1 MKNQAEESDKSD
13 PNDRS
18 DRSDPADVPAKKK
31 KKSRLG
37 RLFFWLA
44 FLGALYVLFLIFR
57 DDLLALMQKNAT
69 VWAIYSHIANQITE
83 KTLLG
88 LAYAGF
94 FGSLFFILIPL
105 EAVFFYYLALPHH
118 AVFVILIML
127 VSSVLGLAADYL
139 MGRLVGEG
147 ILMRYA
153 EARFTKT
160 KRSMEKWGGAI
171 VVIANIIPFL
181 PVQIISVV
189 VGATRFGLKKF
200 MIYTII
206 GRGAYLVLLW
216 YATDFFKKL
225 MSYMP

>member
-1 MKNQAEESDKSD
+1 MKHPPEASGR
-13 PNDRS
+13 P
-18 DRSDPADVPAKKK
+18 VKKK
-31 KKSRLG
+31 KRRLG

-44 FLGALYVLFLIFR
+44 VLGALYVLFLIFR
-57 DDLLALMQKNAT
+57 DDLLALLQRNAT
-69 VWAIYSHIANQITE
+69 VWGVYTHIADQISE

-105 EAVFFYYLALPHH
+105 EAVFFYYLALPH
-118 AVFVILIML
+118 AAGLVILIML
-127 VSSVLGLAADYL
+127 VSSVLGLAVDYL

-147 ILMRYA
+147 LLMRYA

-171 VVIANIIPFL
+171 VVTSNVIPFL

-200 MIYTII
+200 LIYTLI

-216 YATDFFKKL
+216 YAADFFQKL
-225 MSYMP
+225 MRALPW

>member
-1 MKNQAEESDKSD
+1 MPNASDKSD
-13 PNDRS
+13 KS
-18 DRSDPADVPAKKK
+18 DRSDPTRKKK
-31 KKSRLG
+31 KKSALG
-37 RLFFWLA
+37 KLFFWLGV
-44 FLGALYVLFLIFR
+44 LGALYVLFLIFK
-57 DDLLALMQKNAT
+57 DDLLELLRMNDT
-69 VWAIYSHIANQITE
+69 VWAVYSHIADQISE

-118 AVFVILIML
+118 FVFVIAIML
-127 VSSVLGLAADYL
+127 VSSVLGLAMDYL

-153 EARFTKT
+153 EERFTKT
-160 KRSMEKWGGAI
+160 KHSMEKWGGAI
-171 VVIANIIPFL
+171 VILSNIIPFL

-200 MIYTII
+200 MIYTLI

-216 YATDFFKKL
+216 WAADFFKKL
-225 MSYMP
+225 MSYLP